1 MNAIANT
8 IARRIRAKGRG
19 WVFTPKDFLEVG
31 TRDTVDQTL
40 SRLARKGVVRRLDR
54 GLYDYPKQH
63 DKLGM
68 LSPGTDDLAQAIAA
82 KTGDR
87 IFPSGAV
94 AANYLGLSTQVP
106 ARPVYLTN
114 GMSRTK
120 KVAGRT
126 IVLKHARVPIMD
138 HITDR
143 ANFMLQALSYLGQ
156 NNIDDQVIQ
165 QCANRL
171 DNRDMKDLSTSVSRI
186 PGWMADVILR
196 IQQTKNGQFRQA
208 V

>member
-8 IARRIRAKGRG
+8 ITRRIRAKGRG
-19 WVFTPKDFLEVG
+19 WVFTPKDFLDVG
-31 TRDTVDQTL
+31 ARATVDQTL
-40 SRLARKGVVRRLDR
+40 ARLARKGAIRRLDR

-63 DKLGM
+63 DKLGT
-68 LSPGTDDLAQAIAA
+68 LSPSADDLAQAIAA

-87 IFPSGAV
+87 IFPSGAA

-114 GMSRTK
+114 GTSRTK

-126 IVLKHARVPIMD
+126 ITLKHARVPIMNR
-138 HITDR
+138 ITDQT
-143 ANFMLQALSYLGQ
+143 NFMLQALSYLGQ
-156 NNIDDQVIQ
+156 NNIDDTVIQ
-165 QCANRL
+165 QCADRL
-171 DNRDMKDLSTSVSRI
+171 DNRDMKDLSASVSRV

-196 IQQTKNGQFRQA
+196 IQQTKHGQLRQPA
-208 V
+208 